1 MRWILNN
8 IDLGTQFNDTLM
20 YVPSSKYE
28 KKLVGDAAGRYETS
42 NHKSKR
48 LDLELSHIIDYH
60 PILYSVGIGVS
71 SGV

>member
-1 MRWILNN
+1 MCRHQN
-8 IDLGTQFNDTLM
+8 M
-20 YVPSSKYE
+20 K

-60 PILYSVGIGVS
+60 PILYSVGIGVP